1 MKKCREP
8 NEIALTTTKDKQSH
22 RLAARATLVLSG
34 LAITLGTGIAS
45 AGHASATNCATIAS
59 DIAFHN
65 SKYVDQSNASAV
77 AAFNREADA
86 LNATAR
92 SCGFTLTP

>member
-1 MKKCREP
+1 M
-8 NEIALTTTKDKQSH
+8 TTTKDNQSH
-22 RLAARATLVLSG
+22 RLAAKAALVLSG
-34 LAITLGTGIAS
+34 LALTTGIGIAS
-45 AGHASATNCATIAS
+45 AGNASASNCATIAS
-59 DIAFHN
+59 DIAYHN
-65 SKYVDQSNASAV
+65 NKFVDQSNSAAV